1 MAHRVLVT
9 VSGAGSAAA
18 LELRDRLDESVRVWA
33 VSLWGF
39 AAADLAGRTSVA
51 VCSDAARG
59 GENVYGAASTR
70 DDALGVVG
78 VAYAQSGGR
87 LPVCLSNPARL
98 EGAAAQRM
106 GLSLRAIDPER
117 GVVDADVGEWT
128 VTLAFD
134 ALEFRIA

>member
-78 VAYAQSGGR
+78 VVYAQRES